1 MEIKGVNM
9 TKTSTTLSLRINKKI
24 KEEFE
29 KYALLSH
36 TTTKEIL
43 LGYILDLLNITQ
55 EQYHHRTCAVCGK
68 TFQTNN
74 PVRKF
79 CSYECRKKNNLAL
92 RKAWEFQNRA
102 KDEGLLTSSDILE
115 LKKETKCFYCGCELN
130 DSNRT
135 LDHFIPLC
143 KGGANIKE
151 NVVACCFGCNNKK
164 ATKTYEE
171 FMKLI

>member
-1 MEIKGVNM
+1 MTTISEPISFRIK
-9 TKTSTTLSLRINKKI
+9 KEI

-36 TTTKEIL
+36 TTMQEIL
-43 LGYILDLLNITQ
+43 RGYILDLLNITQ
-55 EQYHHRTCAVCGK
+55 EQYHHKTCIVCGNS
-68 TFQTNN
+68 FQTNN

-79 CSYECRKKNNLAL
+79 CSYECRKKNNLAV
-92 RKAWEFQNRA
+92 RKAWEFKNRA
-102 KDEGLLTSSDILE
+102 KDEGLLTSSDILK

-164 ATKTYEE
+164 GKKTYEE
-171 FMKLI
+171 YIKTLKSKS